1 MTDRIKAFWERC
13 CKRVCIDNGI
23 TRAELDR
30 GLETGRWHLAISTQF
45 KKANLDDEIAVSL
58 EDGPSPR
65 LQ

>member
-30 GLETGRWHLAISTQF
+30 GLETGRWHLAISMQS
-45 KKANLDDEIAVSL
+45 KEGNLDEVAVSL
-58 EDGPSPR
+58 EDGPASR
-65 LQ
+65 FQ